1 MGRLV
6 ARCLDLEPDRA
17 EIRVVLETRRGV
29 LVETLLDAGFT
40 LLLVNPDFGGASP
53 WPGRKDNAE
62 DARICCLIA
71 LDEFMDLRK
80 LIPNGQLAG
89 GLRAIARD
97 DERRLLNRLRIDLLA
112 TFPAALQ
119 LAGDELGGPVILT
132 LLAAWRTHAQLAE
145 LDHDALG
152 SVARSARH
160 GWPERFAARVLDV
173 LAAE

>member
-1 MGRLV
+1 
-6 ARCLDLEPDRA
+6 
-17 EIRVVLETRRGV
+17 
-29 LVETLLDAGFT
+29 
-40 LLLVNPDFGGASP
+40 
-53 WPGRKDNAE
+53 
-62 DARICCLIA
+62 
-71 LDEFMDLRK
+71 MDLRK

-89 GLRAIARD
+89 GLRAIARND
-97 DERRLLNRLRIDLLA
+97 ERDARDERRLLNRLRIDLLA

-132 LLAAWRTHAQLAE
+132 LLAAWRTHAQLAQ

>member
-1 MGRLV
+1 
-6 ARCLDLEPDRA
+6 
-17 EIRVVLETRRGV
+17 
-29 LVETLLDAGFT
+29 
-40 LLLVNPDFGGASP
+40 
-53 WPGRKDNAE
+53 
-62 DARICCLIA
+62 
-71 LDEFMDLRK
+71 MDLRK

-97 DERRLLNRLRIDLLA
+97 DERAARDERRLLNRLRIDLLA
-112 TFPAALQ
+112 TFAAALQ

-132 LLAAWRTHAQLAE
+132 LLAAWRTHGQLAE

-160 GWPERFAARVLDV
+160 CWAERFAARVLDV

>member
-1 MGRLV
+1 M
-6 ARCLDLEPDRA
+6 
-17 EIRVVLETRRGV
+17 
-29 LVETLLDAGFT
+29 
-40 LLLVNPDFGGASP
+40 
-53 WPGRKDNAE
+53 
-62 DARICCLIA
+62 IA

-80 LIPNGQLAG
+80 FIRHGQLAG

-97 DERRLLNRLRIDLLA
+97 DECAARDERRLLNRLRIDLLA

-145 LDHDALG
+145 LNYDALG